1 MKLAITTENK
11 LGITDDVLSLLRS
24 HQADLVKVEVEDGKI
39 YLHTQELQKSIQG
52 TIASQLM
59 KIPGIK
65 WVNQIDVL
73 PGVETQNML
82 ASLMQVMPD
91 PVIGVNTK
99 GQIAYANRKAGTLF
113 KPHTEDHKIPTQM
126 KQIFVSKSWPEKVD
140 AAANSNLPVTIK
152 TIAGTMLLEVQ
163 GIKNQAGQMNGAM
176 LLFRD
181 YDKIRASSYVMQG
194 EEIDGLESLV
204 YQSEAFKAIVQKAKT
219 LAHVEAPLN
228 IVGETGTGKTLLA
241 HACHSLSQRSNELFT
256 LIDCQAMKSDEME
269 TLLFGLNERPGVL
282 QLNQSGS
289 LFFSH
294 IEFMARHIQTKLLKF
309 FAQNSEHSKV
319 RVLASSAQKLQ
330 QYQQTGK
337 LIPELVLMLDVLR
350 LDVTPLRD
358 RPEDIEP
365 LMQHFLHQFNQQL
378 GQNTVFSL
386 DATVKMKRYYW
397 PGNASQLRHAIYKAI
412 MTAKDSTIQASDLD
426 LEGAISLEADLEG
439 LTLNE
444 AVNEFE
450 RHFLQHWY
458 QKYPSTRKLAR
469 QLGVSHTTIAQKIN
483 KYNLKQ
489 QQN

>member
-11 LGITDDVLSLLRS
+11 MGITDDVLSLLRS

-39 YLHTQELQKSIQG
+39 YLHTQALEKSVQG

-65 WVNQIDVL
+65 WVNQIEVL